1 METRVIWDQTTEVRF
16 QRETEELKLVQVK
29 KLTLETLQM
38 KTTTN
43 ILNPNRRNPRLK
55 NLKRAAWVVLV
66 LCLLELGMKFLTTN
80 SKQEKVI
87 LENYM
92 MLLT

>member
-1 METRVIWDQTTEVRF
+1 MESRVIWDQTTEVRF

-29 KLTLETLQM
+29 KSTLETLQM

-43 ILNPNRRNPRLK
+43 VLNPNRTNPKLK
-55 NLKRAAWVVLV
+55 NLKKAAWVVLV

-87 LENYM
+87 SENYM
-92 MLLT
+92 MLRT